1 MKKFVALVLALMLCL
16 SLCACGGSGAG
27 SPEKAVE
34 NAYAKYDSVQDMFEA
49 RGIDFEASLKQSM
62 MDMAKGIK
70 LKDLKDEFL
79 DDWPDSISDM
89 LGDAG
94 DRISSLI
101 GADKLGEYRTDMA
114 NAASLEEFVDLYVEL
129 YVLYYDTY
137 LGEVRE
143 LSFDDDP
150 DDDIVLEKVDQ
161 ISVRELEGKDY
172 NEAYAEL
179 AEDFADGDYVYL
191 YELGDV
197 EAIYSVAFV
206 KTYSDSDTYSVDFD
220 DGWYV
225 IETSEGC
232 FIF

>member
-16 SLCACGGSGAG
+16 SLCACGGSGAS

-34 NAYAKYDSVQDMFEA
+34 NAYAKYDNVKDMYEA
-49 RGIDFEASLKQSM
+49 RGIDLEASLKQSL
-62 MDMAKGIK
+62 MDMAKGEK
-70 LKDLKDEFL
+70 LKDIKDEFL
-79 DDWPDSISDM
+79 DDWPDAFSWRF
-89 LGDAG
+89 GDAG
-94 DRISSLI
+94 DKISSLI

-114 NAASLEEFVDLYVEL
+114 NAASLEEFVDLFVEL

-143 LSFDDDP
+143 LSYVDDFDDD
-150 DDDIVLEKVDQ
+150 ITVEKVDQ

-179 AEDFADGDYVYL
+179 AEDFADSGCVYL
-191 YELGDV
+191 FELSDV

-206 KTYSDSDTYSVDFD
+206 KTYSDSDTDSVDFD